1 MTLDVAAAD
10 PLHDL
15 HEQAE
20 AEFQPYA
27 AWQIVST
34 FGEPQAEY
42 AALRKGAGLMD
53 LPQRGFLELTG
64 KDRLPFL
71 NNLIT
76 NQTYD
81 KATKTGLAAG
91 QGVYAFLLQAKNG
104 RVIADMTVL
113 ELGDRTLIE
122 LDGRLAG
129 DVAAALERYKFAEQ
143 VTITNRTG
151 QLHEIALHGPRA
163 TVAMHELPALEA
175 TACATIDLFGA
186 PAVVWRDDPTG
197 AAGFHLVVPSQSA
210 RVVWMNAIGRH
221 VRPVGWAA
229 FNAAR
234 VEAGRP
240 LFGIDFDD
248 TALPAETGPLLDRA
262 VSFTKGCYPGQEIV
276 ARMHARQQV
285 AKRIVGLKMADD
297 NLPMAGAPL
306 TDDGGDTVG
315 GVTSSTVS
323 PLLSN
328 LAVALATV
336 KKGSF
341 AAGTVLTVPAEGAM
355 RRAVVVD
362 LPLVPATVTAPKEP
376 A

>member
-1 MTLDVAAAD
+1 MSADPVLD

-27 AWQIVST
+27 AGQIVST

-64 KDRLPFL
+64 RDRLPFL

-76 NQTYD
+76 NQTFD

-91 QGVYAFLLQAKNG
+91 RGVYAFLLQAKNG
-104 RVIADMTVL
+104 RIVADLNVL

-122 LDGRLAG
+122 LDGRLAAA
-129 DVAAALERYKFAEQ
+129 VAVALEKYRFAEQ
-143 VTITNRTG
+143 VTITDRTG
-151 QLHEIALHGPRA
+151 QLHEVALHGPRA
-163 TVAMHELPALEA
+163 TVALHELPPLDPM
-175 TACATIDLFGA
+175 ACAAVELFGT

-197 AAGFHLVVPSQSA
+197 SPGHHLIVSADAARL
-210 RVVWMNAIGRH
+210 VWMNTVARH

-234 VEAGRP
+234 IEAGRP

-276 ARMHARQQV
+276 ARMHARQQT
-285 AKRIVGLKMADD
+285 AKKIVGLRMADD
-297 NLPMAGAPL
+297 RLPMAGAPV
-306 TDDGGDTVG
+306 TDDAGETVG

-328 LAVALATV
+328 GAVALATV
-336 KKGSF
+336 RKNSA
-341 AAGTVLTVPAEGAM
+341 AAGTVLNVPAEGAV

-362 LPLVPATVTAPKEP
+362 RPSVAPPKDPA
-376 A
+376 

>member
-1 MTLDVAAAD
+1 MPVAAD

-27 AWQIVST
+27 AVQVVST

-64 KDRLPFL
+64 RDRLPFL
-71 NNLIT
+71 NNLVT
-76 NQTYD
+76 NQTFD
-81 KATKTGLAAG
+81 KAAKSGLAAG

-104 RVIADMTVL
+104 RVVADLNVL

-122 LDGRLAG
+122 LDGRLAAA
-129 DVAAALERYKFAEQ
+129 VAAALDKYRFAEQ
-143 VTITNRTG
+143 VTITDRTG
-151 QLHEIALHGPRA
+151 HLHEMALHGPRSA
-163 TVAMHELPALEA
+163 ALFHELPTLGPMGS
-175 TACATIDLFGA
+175 ATIDLFDT

-197 AAGFHLVVPSQSA
+197 GPGHHLVVPAGRA
-210 RVVWMNAIGRH
+210 RLVWMNAIGRH

-234 VEAGRP
+234 IEAGRP

-248 TALPAETGPLLDRA
+248 TALPAETGPLLARA

-276 ARMHARQQV
+276 ARMHARSQT
-285 AKRIVGLKMADD
+285 AKKVVGLRLADD
-297 NLPMAGAPL
+297 ALPIAGAPV
-306 TDDGGDTVG
+306 TDDAGDAVG
-315 GVTSSTVS
+315 VVTSSTVS

-328 LAVALATV
+328 VAVALATV
-336 KKGSF
+336 RKGS
-341 AAGTVLTVPAEGAM
+341 AEVGTVLNVPAEGSI
-355 RRAVVVD
+355 RRAVVAE
-362 LPLVPATVTAPKEP
+362 LPFVKSQETA
-376 A
+376 